1 MRFAQP
7 LPRGIYANDF
17 TLPDVGLANPQQVL
31 DVAITS
37 TRMLSSNKVLS
48 RANTP
53 SRASFTREQ
62 IERAEQAFH
71 KLAVADTGNISV
83 HDLGEVLEAMGLV
96 VNLDDLISVTEQLSS
111 KSTFLL
117 SLADVTEI
125 AAYLLQLPEE
135 MDIDGEDYE
144 EL

>member
-7 LPRGIYANDF
+7 LPPGIYANDF
-17 TLPDVGLANPQQVL
+17 TLPDLGLANPQQVL

-53 SRASFTREQ
+53 SRLFSREQ
-62 IERAEQAFH
+62 IERAEQVFH
-71 KLAVADTGNISV
+71 RFSVADTGNINV
-83 HDLGEVLEAMGLV
+83 HDLGKVLEDMGLV
-96 VNLDDLISVTEQLSS
+96 VSENDLFSVTEHLSS

-125 AAYLLQLPEE
+125 AAYLQQLPEE
-135 MDIDGEDYE
+135 MDIDGEYYE